1 MLFLVVQGQV
11 STCSYLNPS
20 LLFIFKAYCIP
31 DADKI
36 IFWCVHK
43 NNWQK
48 ILKFFANPSRNSNDK
63 EKERKKIWNSNCK
76 AFPDTR
82 KRKKNKNKQT
92 NKQKKQEW
100 QLQIRHRL
108 SFHMINNNK
117 RMKNIAKKSFFKKL
131 SPKAV
136 IKIFYQKLF

>member
-20 LLFIFKAYCIP
+20 LLFIFKAYGMP
-31 DADKI
+31 DVDKI
-36 IFWCVHK
+36 IFRCVHK

-48 ILKFFANPSRNSNDK
+48 ILKFFANPV
-63 EKERKKIWNSNCK
+63 
-76 AFPDTR
+76 FPVSR
-82 KRKKNKNKQT
+82 KRKKTKNKQT

-100 QLQIRHRL
+100 QLQIRHKL

-117 RMKNIAKKSFFKKL
+117 RMKNITKKSFFKKL
-131 SPKAV
+131 LPKAV